1 MVGFF
6 MSKITEREEGSVI
19 PLGKKRLRDMTWDD
33 YGISKHRYQELK
45 AFCLQY
51 DEKKSKISR
60 GISGTGY
67 DGMPKGNYKGNPLET
82 QAIRNVMY
90 QKDCEMIE
98 QAAMAASGE
107 IYPYIIKS
115 VANDLSYQFIEY
127 DEALGRIPVGINE
140 FYAYRRLFY
149 HYLDLLKIGD
159 KIDLLS

>member
-1 MVGFF
+1 M
-6 MSKITEREEGSVI
+6 RHQEGSVI

-51 DEKKSKISR
+51 EEKKSKISR

-107 IYPYIIKS
+107 IYP
-115 VANDLSYQFIEY
+115 
-127 DEALGRIPVGINE
+127 
-140 FYAYRRLFY
+140 
-149 HYLDLLKIGD
+149 
-159 KIDLLS
+159 